1 LAGEH
6 KDDDEPTPESNPRK
20 ARSTHDRHG
29 WTGFS
34 IWLSSIP
41 ASSAS
46 SRSGSASLRFYLS
59 FRNRNTL
66 RASSTPHPRLP
77 PRLSLCPARPRQLSP
92 LQRPPPHSWMIH
104 KHHSSISPSDSF
116 ARTEATGREI
126 RSWSAME
133 RPAKEEAIW
142 ELAIET
148 AARRADGLRG
158 GWLKA
163 EPQIDAL
170 VAWRLWWQG
179 P

>member
-1 LAGEH
+1 
-6 KDDDEPTPESNPRK
+6 
-20 ARSTHDRHG
+20 
-29 WTGFS
+29 
-34 IWLSSIP
+34 
-41 ASSAS
+41 
-46 SRSGSASLRFYLS
+46 
-59 FRNRNTL
+59 
-66 RASSTPHPRLP
+66 
-77 PRLSLCPARPRQLSP
+77 
-92 LQRPPPHSWMIH
+92 MIH

-116 ARTEATGREI
+116 AQTEATGREI

-158 GWLKA
+158 GWLEA

-170 VAWRLWWQG
+170 VARRLWWQG